1 MKFKNIENIDDFGG
15 DKVFTLTVEDVD
27 NKFIQMA
34 KAEDG
39 ENYDE
44 GCFGI
49 LVNYNADEDEYY
61 VCQDSISCELFY
73 VNNDGDKIWMPYILT
88 DEEAKE
94 MIDACKEAVR

>member
-15 DKVFTLTVEDVD
+15 DKVFTLTVKDVD
-27 NKFIQMA
+27 DRFIQMA

-39 ENYDE
+39 ENYDD

-49 LVNYNADEDEYY
+49 WVNYDAYANEYY
-61 VCQDSISCELFY
+61 VCQDSIDCELFY

-88 DEEAKE
+88 NEEATE
-94 MIDACKEAVR
+94 MIDVCKKAVE

>member
-15 DKVFTLTVEDVD
+15 DKAFTLTVEDVD
-27 NKFIQMA
+27 DKFIQMA

-49 LVNYNADEDEYY
+49 WVNYNADEDEYY
-61 VCQDSISCELFY
+61 ICQDSIDCELFY
-73 VNNDGDKIWMPYILT
+73 VNNDGDKIWMSYILT

-94 MIDACKEAVR
+94 MIDACKKAVR